1 MPTTS
6 RSRAERLLVPAAF
19 VTALGNNVQ
28 LIAGALLILRADRT
42 MLSVGWL
49 FIAVA
54 APQVLLSPV
63 FGRLADRRDRRQL
76 WISSDLGS
84 ALIALA
90 LPVWLWQG
98 GAAGPGIYVA
108 NLALAI
114 LSALFFPASAAL
126 IKERVPAERLRGFNA
141 NYEMATQAGMF
152 LSATVGGLCVQT
164 FGAIPLLL
172 GNAGTFA
179 VSALCVLAAGR
190 TREPRITASA
200 RASTSLPRPRL
211 GWLILLFAQS
221 SVVVTIFNAL
231 LPKLVIGEFHRGAGI
246 YGAADALGS
255 LGFLLATWSY
265 RRLAPKF
272 GDLSI
277 ALAGYLLC
285 DIAFVAQPNV
295 GVAGLFPL
303 VLLGAFL
310 FGHARIAS
318 RNLLMSRV
326 DPRQAGRVFGTANGG
341 GLAAT
346 IAAMLVVAELTD
358 RTDCTYG
365 FAATGLLSCAA
376 VAACAVRLTGARVGA
391 GQPVAS
397 GIRSC

>member
-1 MPTTS
+1 VRISS
-6 RSRAERLLVPAAF
+6 RPERLLVPAAF

-28 LIAGALLILRADRT
+28 LIAGALLVLRADRT

-63 FGRLADRRDRRQL
+63 FGRLADRRDRRWL
-76 WISSDLGS
+76 WIGSDLTS
-84 ALIALA
+84 AGVALA
-90 LPVWLWQG
+90 LPIWLRRG
-98 GAAGPGIYVA
+98 GAAGPGIYGA
-108 NLALAI
+108 NLALAV

-126 IKERVPAERLRGFNA
+126 IKERVPAERLRRFNA
-141 NYEMATQAGMF
+141 SYEMA
-152 LSATVGGLCVQT
+152 

-172 GNAGTFA
+172 GNAGTFL
-179 VSALCVLAAGR
+179 VSALCVLAVGR
-190 TREPRITASA
+190 RPSEPHR
-200 RASTSLPRPRL
+200 STSEAVPPTPVRPPNL
-211 GWLILLFAQS
+211 GWQIVLFAQS

-231 LPKLVIGEFHRGAGI
+231 LPKLVIGEFHRGAGT

-255 LGFLLATWSY
+255 LGFLAATWSY
-265 RRLAPKF
+265 RVLAPKL
-272 GDLSI
+272 GDLRI
-277 ALAGYLLC
+277 ALAGYLVC
-285 DIAFVAQPNV
+285 DVAFAVQPNV

-318 RNLLMSRV
+318 RNLLMSSV
-326 DPRQAGRVFGTANGG
+326 DPRYAGRVFGTANGG

-346 IAAMLVVAELTD
+346 IGAMLVVAELTD

-365 FAATGLLSCAA
+365 FAATALISGAA
-376 VAACAVRLTGARVGA
+376 VSACAVRLTGARVNT
-391 GQPVAS
+391 GQPSPAEV
-397 GIRSC
+397 RSC